1 MQNPNWW
8 AYVDR
13 QQKQQAAALAA
24 QQQPTATDTAT
35 PTAPQPGGNWFTNM
49 FGKVAGGIEK
59 GFNWYQKSV
68 IEPIAA
74 TVTAPFSPSIPG
86 QTGNWIQ
93 NEKAQYEA
101 WKAPWGVK
109 RATEMITD
117 PSNLLL
123 FVDPTLAAG
132 KFGIPLGETA
142 RLGLKAGLVPNV
154 AKGLVA
160 GVKELSSPAVKTGM
174 AQLAEKQAAKEAVYQ
189 SPAVQKVTAII
200 KAAAPARTETEALK
214 SAELSQR
221 VAQASKVLE
230 QGTGEQAF
238 KESVRPLAG
247 KLPTAQFEAPIA
259 QMTQGDADALYDIIN
274 KQSGYDYFKK
284 LQTARGL
291 QTALLGN
298 IPQPKELQLLEGTFG
313 GDFVKNILNKRS
325 MMGKA
330 WGNFID
336 AANIPRV
343 IVANMD
349 DSAVLMQSAVF
360 AGAHPYEWAKNIPA
374 SLRAMFD
381 SKYAQYIDDAIRS
394 DPAFN
399 TTMRKAGIDITSL
412 GTSVT
417 GKQEEYYA
425 SRAIQKIPILGQ
437 AVKMSERGFVTMQ
450 NKIRFDVFKSLT
462 ETWKPEAEIAAATT
476 PKSVLLATQKSDAAY
491 KSLGNY
497 INDATGRG
505 RLGPLQKYSDVLG
518 LTFFAPKLAASRI
531 LLPVDAMLAS
541 GGTRAMIAKDL
552 VTATKN
558 GLLML
563 SLAKVNG
570 ADVEVDPRSTD
581 FGKMRF
587 GNTRVNFWGGFQ
599 PYARAIA
606 QEMTGQSKAT
616 GTGNINP
623 VSRLGVLS
631 NLVRGKLS
639 PQAGLATDI
648 LTGQTFGG
656 QELLP
661 EGQPIASS
669 IGTQALN
676 RLAPLFAQD
685 VYQAVQDLGVKGA
698 AIAPASFFGAA
709 VQTYQGLGDM
719 KRQAAAQL
727 FPNKPYASLNQ
738 DELRQVNASPQV
750 AQALTQMATKS
761 MPNAQQQATG
771 NQAQYKQVKTQQEA
785 ALKTNLDAGIS
796 GVNLRK
802 AIQDFKSQR
811 FQAYQDLLGNQPQYT
826 KANQVPE
833 DTLAEA
839 YWAASPTEDP
849 ATGTLNYAASDAQR
863 AQILAQAKAQGV
875 DTNYITGSGTGT
887 FRGQRFTDPTV
898 NAAVTDYEHA
908 QDVLK
913 PYWNITDTVLAKY
926 PQVKALMDKIAQLK
940 QGSTQDYAR
949 GAALQANN
957 AAIVRVNALIN
968 NLKLAWR
975 RRNPEGESYL
985 RKYYGL
991 APIQTHA

>member
-1 MQNPNWW
+1 MQNPSWW

-13 QQKQQAAALAA
+13 QEKQRLAALQA
-24 QQQPTATDTAT
+24 QQTAATTATTT
-35 PTAPQPGGNWFTNM
+35 QPSTGSNWFTNM

-74 TVTAPFSPSIPG
+74 TVTSPFSPSIPG

-93 NEKAQYEA
+93 REKQQYEA

-109 RATEMITD
+109 RATEMLAD

-123 FVDPTLAAG
+123 FLDPTLKAG
-132 KFGIPLGETA
+132 QLGIG
-142 RLGLKAGLVPNV
+142 GLKVGVKAGLVPNV

-160 GVKELSSPAVKTGM
+160 GVKETVAPEVKVGL
-174 AQLAEKQAAKEAVYQ
+174 AQLAEKQAAKEAIYQ

-200 KAAAPARTETEALK
+200 KAATPARTETEALK
-214 SAELSQR
+214 SAELSRR

-238 KESVRPLAG
+238 KESMAPLKG

-259 QMTQGDADALYDIIN
+259 QMTQGDADTLYDIIN
-274 KQSGYDYFKK
+274 KQTGYDYFKK

-325 MMGKA
+325 TMGRA
-330 WGNFID
+330 WSTFINI
-336 AANIPRV
+336 ANIPRSV
-343 IVANMD
+343 VASMD
-349 DSAVLMQSAVF
+349 DSAVLMQSAIF
-360 AGAHPYEWAKNIPA
+360 AGAHPYEWAKAVPT
-374 SLRAMFD
+374 SLRAIFD

-394 DPAFN
+394 DPEAASLI
-399 TTMRKAGIDITSL
+399 RKMGIDITSL

-417 GKQEEYYA
+417 GAKEEYYA
-425 SRAIQKIPILGQ
+425 SAAEKIPIIGQ
-437 AVKMSERGFVTMQ
+437 GIKMSERGFVTMQ
-450 NKIRFDVFKSLT
+450 NKLRYDVAKTLT
-462 ETWKPEAEIAAATT
+462 QGWGEAGVAAGKAAGET
-476 PKSVLLATQKSDAAY
+476 SMLATQKSDAAY
-491 KSLGNY
+491 KSLGNF

-518 LTFFAPKLAASRI
+518 LAFFAPKLAASRI
-531 LLPVDAMLAS
+531 LLPLDAMVANPAVR
-541 GGTRAMIAKDL
+541 GTIAKDL

-558 GLLML
+558 GMLAL

-606 QEMTGQSKAT
+606 QEMTGQAKQT
-616 GTGNINP
+616 GSGNINSI
-623 VSRLGVLS
+623 SRLGVLS
-631 NLVRGKLS
+631 NLIRGKLS

-661 EGQPIASS
+661 EGQPVASS
-669 IGTQALN
+669 VASQAFN
-676 RLAPLFAQD
+676 RLTPLFIQD
-685 VYQAVQDLGVKGA
+685 TYQAIQDLGVKGA
-698 AIAPASFFGAA
+698 AVAPASFFGAG
-709 VQTYQGLGDM
+709 VQTYQGLGDIE
-719 KRQAAAQL
+719 RQAAAKL
-727 FPNKPYASLNQ
+727 FPGQAYETLNQ
-738 DELRQVNASPQV
+738 DQLRQVKASPQV
-750 AQALTQMATKS
+750 AQALAQMAQRS

-771 NQAQYKQVKTQQEA
+771 NQAQYKQVKATQEA

-802 AIQDFKSQR
+802 AIQDFKSNR

-839 YWAASPTEDP
+839 YWAAGPVEDP
-849 ATGTLNYAASDAQR
+849 ATGTLDYATSDAQR
-863 AQILAQAKAQGV
+863 QQILTQAKAQGIA
-875 DTNYITGSGTGT
+875 TNYITGSGAGT

-913 PYWNITDTVLAKY
+913 PYWDITQTVLGRY
-926 PQVKALMDKIAQLK
+926 PQVKALMDKIATLK
-940 QGSTQDYAR
+940 QGSNQDYAR

-957 AAIVRVNALIN
+957 AAIARVNQLIN
-968 NLKLAWR
+968 NLKLSWR
-975 RRNPEGESYL
+975 RRNPQGETYL

-991 APIQTHA
+991 APIQTHR